1 MSLKAGKA
9 CIEDAVLYT
18 LPLTFS
24 NPRGERLI
32 MTDRTWAK
40 ALRLAPLSFILTALT
55 LGGISS
61 VALAAEDAARGPIQ
75 DFNWLKDAR
84 LLDQAL
90 EGASTKDDDDDD
102 NDDDDDDDD
111 NDGGQVIY
119 QRTTTTTT
127 VTQTQFTDIST
138 ATWASDFIYRL
149 SAIQVVS
156 GFPGGVFLPTNS
168 LTKSQYAAMIARA
181 FDQPTIRQTTTIRNL
196 SSNYWAYQSIQK
208 AYAMGFL
215 DLDDATL
222 NPDATMTRLDMLVML
237 ARGMGITQV
246 SEGRSVDAILSVFSD
261 ANQIPSEYRVI
272 IAALVE
278 RGVLVNYPTVTT
290 LNLFSTVSRAEA
302 CSFVY
307 QAMAYL
313 GKIETVESAY
323 IVNATNITGLTG
335 LTMTTTTTT
344 TETNTM
350 TVGDDDDDDDDDDRQ
365 NCNQGIGNGAE
376 GCDPGRSQPHG
387 GSNDE
392 GGRTPGN
399 R

>member
-1 MSLKAGKA
+1 
-9 CIEDAVLYT
+9 
-18 LPLTFS
+18 
-24 NPRGERLI
+24 
-32 MTDRTWAK
+32 
-40 ALRLAPLSFILTALT
+40 
-55 LGGISS
+55 
-61 VALAAEDAARGPIQ
+61 
-75 DFNWLKDAR
+75 
-84 LLDQAL
+84 
-90 EGASTKDDDDDD
+90 
-102 NDDDDDDDD
+102 
-111 NDGGQVIY
+111 
-119 QRTTTTTT
+119 
-127 VTQTQFTDIST
+127 
-138 ATWASDFIYRL
+138 
-149 SAIQVVS
+149 
-156 GFPGGVFLPTNS
+156 
-168 LTKSQYAAMIARA
+168 
-181 FDQPTIRQTTTIRNL
+181 
-196 SSNYWAYQSIQK
+196 
-208 AYAMGFL
+208 
-215 DLDDATL
+215 
-222 NPDATMTRLDMLVML
+222 MTRLDMLVML

-313 GKIETVESAY
+313 GKVETVESAY
-323 IVNATNITGLTG
+323 IANATNITGLTG

-344 TETNTM
+344 TTETNTM
-350 TVGDDDDDDDDDDRQ
+350 TVGDDDDDDDDRQ